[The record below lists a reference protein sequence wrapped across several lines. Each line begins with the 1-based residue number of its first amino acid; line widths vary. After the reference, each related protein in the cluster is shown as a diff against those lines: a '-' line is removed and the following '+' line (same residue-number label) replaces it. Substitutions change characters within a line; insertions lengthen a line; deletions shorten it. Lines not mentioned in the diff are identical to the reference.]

1 MSGSR
6 QIEAVTFD
14 FWDTLVIDDSDE
26 VERARRGLPTK
37 EVAREALFVDSVLR
51 ANPAIPRAA
60 VTDAWAELQR
70 RFRVAW
76 KDEQRT
82 PTVSKR
88 LNWGLDLLDIESP
101 PDWEEVIDAF
111 ERMEF
116 DIPPDPAP
124 GVEEALRALS
134 GRYRLGIISDTIVTP
149 AYLLRRLLSR
159 MNIELLFRTQVFSD
173 EAGRSKPAPRV
184 YAFACAGLD
193 VAPSALLH
201 VGDRE
206 ETDVLGAQR
215 FGARA
220 ALYTGVVDRGS
231 AHTAADLVCTDLRHL
246 PDQIAAL
253 SARSSRSSR

>member
-1 MSGSR
+1 MRSSG

-26 VERARRGLPTK
+26 AERARRGLPTK
-37 EVAREALFVDSVLR
+37 EVAREALFVDGLR
-51 ANPAIPRAA
+51 AAYPAIPRAA
-60 VTDAWAELQR
+60 VVEAWVQLQR

-82 PTVSKR
+82 PPVPER
-88 LNWGLDLLDIESP
+88 LGWGLTLLGVDAPPNWGQ
-101 PDWEEVIDAF
+101 VIDAF
-111 ERMEF
+111 EMMEV

-134 GRYRLGIISDTIVTP
+134 GRYRLGIISDTIITP
-149 AYLLRRLLSR
+149 GRLLRRLLAR
-159 MNIELLFRTQVFSD
+159 MNVELLFRAQIYSD

-184 YAFACAGLD
+184 YALACAGLD

-206 ETDVLGAQR
+206 ENDVLGPQR

-231 AHTAADLVCTDLRHL
+231 QSTAADLICADLRAL

-253 SARSSRSSR
+253 SAR